1 MNDGQP
7 PLDKLSI
14 IIYSGYYDK
23 IHYALVMA
31 AAAAA
36 IGRPVTLFFTMGA
49 CHALK
54 PSDSNGNPAWRVL
67 SLSEEHNSDIAAFG
81 GDRDDHYATQNVA
94 TFDDLLQSCIQLGVT
109 FMVCEM
115 GLEAEGLREVTLR
128 ADIPFQKGGVVTFLN
143 DTSKDG
149 TVIFI

>member
-1 MNDGQP
+1 MNDSKP
-7 PLDKLSI
+7 NLDKLSI
-14 IIYSGYYDK
+14 IIFSGYYDK
-23 IHYALVMA
+23 IHYALVLA

-36 IGRPVTLFFTMGA
+36 IGRSVTLFFTMGA

-54 PSDSNGNPAWRVL
+54 ESNSSGSPSWRKL
-67 SLSEEHNSDIAAFG
+67 PLSEEYKSDKDDCG
-81 GDRDDHYATQNVA
+81 STRDDEYAAQNLA
-94 TFDDLLQSCIQLGVT
+94 TFDALLDSCIQLDVT

-115 GLEAEGLREVTLR
+115 GLKAEGLKRLDLR
-128 ADIPFQKGGVVTFLN
+128 TDIPFQEGGVVTFLN